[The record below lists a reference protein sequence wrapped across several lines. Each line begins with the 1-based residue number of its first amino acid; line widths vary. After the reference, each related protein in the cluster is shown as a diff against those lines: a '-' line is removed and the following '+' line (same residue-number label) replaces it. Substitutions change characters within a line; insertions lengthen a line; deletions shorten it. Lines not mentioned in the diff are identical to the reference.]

1 MCQAINQQLV
11 DQMEERLK
19 KNFPDGEY
27 EITDGDDGMHLQVRV
42 TSGGFKDKTLIE
54 QHQMVYAA
62 LDDLIKSGELH
73 SINIKTHA

>member
-19 KNFPDGEY
+19 KAFPGGDY

-42 TSGGFKDKTLIE
+42 TSGDFKDKSLVE
-54 QHQMVYAA
+54 QHKMVYTA
-62 LDDLIKSGELH
+62 LDDLLKSGELH
-73 SINIKTHA
+73 SINIKTSL